1 MLPNYQESTQSLV
14 FSKLMQSIIIYIRF
28 IPRFIFES
36 ITIFYLFMV
45 EVLIIA
51 QNFSLDFMTFISTL
65 ILLAIF
71 LNYTINILMNA
82 KIEQLQLQ
90 VPLI

>member
-1 MLPNYQESTQSLV
+1 
-14 FSKLMQSIIIYIRF
+14 MQSIIIYIRF

-45 EVLIIA
+45 EVLILA